1 MAQASTFG
9 QRVGQYLHLRDA
21 PPSLI
26 TRSMR
31 GVDLAVTE
39 TQNDNPVPGLSGSL
53 ADEAY
58 LVSLKLQ
65 DYAECELWAHG
76 KCVTKADV
84 KAGTTWLY
92 DLRHDPRYII
102 DKPYHSL
109 QFYLPRSAL
118 DGIAESSRASRVGDL
133 ACQFGFG
140 HDDGIMRHIG
150 ASLLEGLR
158 RPEEPNQLFIDHMML
173 AFTAHI
179 ARAYGGLQ
187 RINKSASGGLAPW
200 QVKRACE
207 KLELRSGR
215 QTFVATNRG

>member
-1 MAQASTFG
+1 MPAPAVTVEIDPMAQASTFG

-118 DGIAESSRASRVGDL
+118 DGIADRPARRALATSRA
-133 ACQFGFG
+133 
-140 HDDGIMRHIG
+140 
-150 ASLLEGLR
+150 
-158 RPEEPNQLFIDHMML
+158 N
-173 AFTAHI
+173 
-179 ARAYGGLQ
+179 
-187 RINKSASGGLAPW
+187 SASAMTMGSCVTSAPRCW
-200 QVKRACE
+200 KGCVGR
-207 KLELRSGR
+207 RSL
-215 QTFVATNRG
+215 TNCSSIT